1 MMNKAKTF
9 NLGVVSSTHSLRSK
23 PRPFLGGC
31 STRQRQRKYHQYPH
45 DTVRIWGIER
55 KSRKIPSAQAKSWGL
70 ALFVSRCMCVYTN
83 IYVYVYTYICI
94 YMYTHTYTHTHT

>member
-55 KSRKIPSAQAKSWGL
+55 EAGQVEEDTISPSKKLG
-70 ALFVSRCMCVYTN
+70 FGF
-83 IYVYVYTYICI
+83 ICE
-94 YMYTHTYTHTHT
+94 